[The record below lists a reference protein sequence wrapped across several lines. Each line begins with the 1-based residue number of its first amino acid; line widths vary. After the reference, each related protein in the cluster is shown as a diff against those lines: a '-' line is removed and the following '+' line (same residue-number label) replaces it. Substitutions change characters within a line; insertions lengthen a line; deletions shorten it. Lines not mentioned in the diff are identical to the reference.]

1 MRQLCADGYDVSNL
15 VSEDPALRR
24 RGFKLEYFL
33 RPPMQ
38 VTLSFR
44 WQVEVCRVDVE
55 LWPAGM
61 DQNGVSR
68 KLEVHSS
75 SEAGASD
82 ASQGLFLQVGRCE
95 VREGLLVCFRAP
107 RFRPRDPSPHL
118 PPAPS
123 SGALQSELWSRGL
136 QSLGSVA
143 RLRLSIP
150 FSSAGTQ
157 LGFKALAVWG
167 LPARSCPPEAM
178 EEFQRAHRRSLALTK
193 PLMPPKLLSCAPTH
207 PTELTTRA
215 VPDETIPEEFLDPLT
230 QELMVL
236 PMVLPSGAVVDLSS
250 LEEYQRREA
259 TWGRLPN
266 DPFTGVPFTA
276 DSKPLPCPLLKSRI
290 DQMVLRRGGRP
301 GVCGATQGAAVLGP
315 QTSRLVPQAPGLAQ
329 TPKEPQVLQVPNRSL
344 TSHTPPSCPTSNGT
358 TDCHPSS
365 SRSSPPSEQGHGEG
379 PTPAAAGGR
388 SSVLR
393 RKRGPQAPVPDGDLH
408 TGHAEDNSLSTA
420 AGNTLQPCKRT
431 RVDQQTHSTG
441 EVHVLPDPGNFAV
454 PVNWSL
460 RPPLR
465 GAFLDSVV
473 ANIVSNLSSSGIE

>member
-1 MRQLCADGYDVSNL
+1 MLQLCADGYDVSNL
-15 VSEDPALRR
+15 LSEDPALRR

-38 VTLSFR
+38 VTLGFH
-44 WQVEVCRVDVE
+44 WQVEVCGVDVE

-61 DQNGVSR
+61 DQNAVSR
-68 KLEVHSS
+68 KLEVHTS
-75 SEAGASD
+75 SEAGAD
-82 ASQGLFLQVGRCE
+82 TTQGLFLQVSRCE
-95 VREGLLVCFRAP
+95 VREGVQVCFRAP
-107 RFRPRDPSPHL
+107 RFRPRALFPHL

-123 SGALQSELWSRGL
+123 SGAMQSELWSRGL

-178 EEFQRAHRRSLALTK
+178 EEFQRAHQHTLALTK
-193 PLMPPKLLSCAPTH
+193 PLMPPKLPSCVPTQ
-207 PTELTTRA
+207 PSEVTSLAT
-215 VPDETIPEEFLDPLT
+215 PDETIPEEFLDPLT

-290 DQMVLRRGGRP
+290 DQMVLRRGGRS
-301 GVCGATQGAAVLGP
+301 GVCGGKEGAAALGP

-329 TPKEPQVLQVPNRSL
+329 TPRQPQGLKGPNRSL
-344 TSHTPPSCPTSNGT
+344 TSHTLASCTTSNGA

-365 SRSSPPSEQGHGEG
+365 SRTSPHSKQGQNEG
-379 PTPAAAGGR
+379 LTAAGGGE
-388 SSVLR
+388 SPVLK
-393 RKRGPQAPVPDGDLH
+393 RKRGPQAPAPDGDTH
-408 TGHAEDNSLSTA
+408 THAEANSMSTP
-420 AGNTLQPCKRT
+420 AGNTLQPYKRT
-431 RVDQQTHSTG
+431 RVDQQTHSAG
-441 EVHVLPDPGNFAV
+441 EVHVWLLAKPIHPDPGN
-454 PVNWSL
+454 L
-460 RPPLR
+460 
-465 GAFLDSVV
+465 
-473 ANIVSNLSSSGIE
+473 